1 MQGAYKMKNYKSGRV
16 VSLIFAA
23 FFLFF
28 ALYATWDRAEFKSNS
43 VVTQG
48 KVVDIVTESTS
59 KVDRVFVFITRDIE
73 KSIIEYTDKN
83 GDTYTK
89 SEAPFLKKAPYAM
102 NETVDIRYNP
112 EFPESGIVDTFTNL
126 FGFTLLFYFI
136 SFVFFFV
143 FFYLKVM
150 QKGKRK

>member
-1 MQGAYKMKNYKSGRV
+1 MKNYKAGRV
-16 VSLIFAA
+16 ISFIFAL

-28 ALYATWDRAEFKSNS
+28 AAYATYDRADFKSNS

-59 KVDRVFVFITRDIE
+59 KVDRVFIFFTRDIE

-89 SEAPFLKKAPYAM
+89 AEAPFLKKAPYVM

-126 FGFTLLFYFI
+126 FGFVLLFYFI

-143 FFYLKVM
+143 FFYLKTM
-150 QKGKRK
+150 QKRKNK

>member
-1 MQGAYKMKNYKSGRV
+1 MKNYKSGRLL
-16 VSLIFAA
+16 SFIFAA

-28 ALYATWDRAEFKSNS
+28 AFYATWDRAEFKSNS

-48 KVVDIVTESTS
+48 RVVDIVTESTS
-59 KVDRVFVFITRDIE
+59 KVDRVFIFITRDIE

-112 EFPESGIVDTFTNL
+112 EFPESGIVDTFSNL
-126 FGFTLLFYFI
+126 FGFVLLFYFI

-150 QKGKRK
+150 QKGRKK